1 MDSNAIN
8 FLRDSLNHHY
18 NVRNALDSKAS
29 FLLAISGV
37 IFGLSVIRLE
47 EIQFVV
53 ITITSFLTI
62 LLAIFTVFLP
72 YRGKM
77 KEKWGMM
84 CWWGFLNKSLEEYKA
99 ETDRVLSSE
108 EGIKNEYQREIWLLA
123 QSSLKPKTALLKAA
137 SSVLLVGLLAGF
149 ILFFL

>member
-1 MDSNAIN
+1 MDQNAFN
-8 FLRDSLNHHY
+8 FLRDSLTHHY

-47 EIQFVV
+47 KIQFLV
-53 ITITSFLTI
+53 IAIASFLTI
-62 LLAIFTVFLP
+62 VLAVFGIFLP

-77 KEKWGMM
+77 KEKWGLM
-84 CWWGFLNKSLEEYKA
+84 CWWGFLHKSFEEYKA
-99 ETDRVLSSE
+99 ETDKVLVSE
-108 EGIKNEYQREIWLLA
+108 EEIKNEYQREIWLLA
-123 QSSLKPKTALLKAA
+123 QSSLKPKTALLKTA

-149 ILFFL
+149 ILFFV